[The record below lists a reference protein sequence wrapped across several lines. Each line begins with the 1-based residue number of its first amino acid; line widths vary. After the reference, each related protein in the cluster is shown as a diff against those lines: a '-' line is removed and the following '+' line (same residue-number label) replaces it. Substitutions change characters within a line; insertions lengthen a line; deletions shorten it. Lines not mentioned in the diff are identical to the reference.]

1 MSDPATPTTPA
12 VITTTVT
19 TPVPSAATSLAD
31 LQTKA
36 MQVVDKYQDAILTAA
51 TADLRTA
58 QVQEMTSYLDALQR
72 HGIKLN
78 PTAS

>member
-1 MSDPATPTTPA
+1 MAD
-12 VITTTVT
+12 ITTTVT
-19 TPVPSAATSLAD
+19 TPVPAAATSLAD

-51 TADLRTA
+51 TADARTA
-58 QVQEMTSYLDALQR
+58 QVKEMASYLDALQR

-78 PTAS
+78 PATS

>member
-1 MSDPATPTTPA
+1 MAD
-12 VITTTVT
+12 ITTTVT

-51 TADLRTA
+51 TTDLRTA
-58 QVQEMTSYLDALQR
+58 QVKEMTAYLDALQR
-72 HGIKLN
+72 HGITITSSSTSSSST
-78 PTAS
+78 TAAS